1 MKFRTPLFTDHSK
14 VPENLDFKVNLNVN
28 GEIVSE
34 DLSPSITIPHI
45 TGKPI
50 FTKYSNSSSVT
61 VNNEKQYIMSKDK
74 PGTNNFVLL
83 INYDQGKSYENLVI
97 KDQLP
102 SGLKLRGA
110 YSIFPNAIGNSAD
123 VQFIKIYK
131 LTFDTDGNRILEE
144 YVTEKFADSIT
155 STEDSFSVD
164 FGRIEADES
173 YAISYGASV
182 SPEYDESNF
191 GVQYNNA
198 RMINDNKLL
207 YTRKI
212 PLIMNK
218 TNPGSSNLKKSV
230 NISEL
235 STNKSVLAYSL
246 KLTNNLGELKAGTI
260 VTGPL
265 PVNTSYLATQKHDD
279 FSDATYD
286 LIKNT
291 ISYTLLKDIP
301 PGESRDIEFT
311 VDYDDSNAQIGQ
323 SVVNKASYTYAGTDI
338 YSNDATTL
346 ISGSAELQKLDKENN
361 NPLEGAHFKIV
372 DSFGNLILDNLVTDS
387 NGIVRAGLLKPG
399 NYSFIETRAPEGYVL
414 DPKPNDFSV
423 SEGQTVAI
431 KLMMYNEKE
440 IPVKPVDPIKPIKLV
455 DVSKSENQKQSIKS
469 KKEKN
474 NLPKTGE
481 SKNEKIFKATTI
493 GIILTSFVLFYNKRL
508 EKGKF

>member
-74 PGTNNFVLL
+74 PETNNF
-83 INYDQGKSYENLVI
+83 
-97 KDQLP
+97 
-102 SGLKLRGA
+102 
-110 YSIFPNAIGNSAD
+110 
-123 VQFIKIYK
+123 
-131 LTFDTDGNRILEE
+131 
-144 YVTEKFADSIT
+144 
-155 STEDSFSVD
+155 
-164 FGRIEADES
+164 
-173 YAISYGASV
+173 
-182 SPEYDESNF
+182 
-191 GVQYNNA
+191 
-198 RMINDNKLL
+198 
-207 YTRKI
+207 
-212 PLIMNK
+212 
-218 TNPGSSNLKKSV
+218 
-230 NISEL
+230 
-235 STNKSVLAYSL
+235 
-246 KLTNNLGELKAGTI
+246 GELKAGTI
-260 VTGPL
+260 VTDPL

-311 VDYDDSNAQIGQ
+311 VDYDDSNAQIGP

-372 DSFGNLILDNLVTDS
+372 DSFGNLIVDNLVTDS

-440 IPVKPVDPIKPIKLV
+440 IPVKPVDPIKPIDPVNPVKPLEPIGPAKPVNPTKPIQLV
-455 DVSKSENQKQSIKS
+455 DVSKAENQKQSIKS
-469 KKEKN
+469 KK
-474 NLPKTGE
+474 
-481 SKNEKIFKATTI
+481 
-493 GIILTSFVLFYNKRL
+493 
-508 EKGKF
+508 